1 MASEPSSRPASED
14 AGPAA
19 LPSVEERYRIVSE
32 LSSDFSYSIRIDE
45 GGSPVFEWIG
55 GGFER
60 LTGHTMEEV
69 NELGLLSLVHPDD
82 RERVAADLV
91 RVLAGEQVTAEMRV
105 FTRSGSVLSVRT
117 TGRPDWDEDGTRV
130 VRIYGAVQDI
140 TEARETREAL
150 VRSLSLLQATLEA
163 TADGIL
169 VVDAEGKVV
178 SANRT
183 FAELWRIPEEL
194 MATRDD
200 DRLLTFVLDQLV
212 EPDAFLAKV
221 RELYAQPEAESNDV
235 LEFKDGRIFERYSRP
250 QRLGGE
256 VVGRVWSFRDVTAR
270 RRAET
275 FLAEAH
281 RLAHVGGWEF
291 DVRREAT
298 LWSDELFRLYGEEPG
313 AFEPTLESW
322 LERVHPDDREEVRR
336 KDAEALARGG
346 PFRYGFRVVT
356 PDGEVRIHS
365 VQGEVLTDRQGVP
378 LRVVGTELDVTE
390 TFRAQEALRESEER
404 YRELVERQPAVVYM
418 AEPGP
423 DGRWTYVS
431 PQIERI
437 LGFTPA
443 EWTADSGM
451 WLSRVHPDDRE
462 RVSAGEEALAGLAER
477 ARDTGELPV
486 LATEYRMIARDGHEV
501 WVRDEAFFVHAGD
514 PLLLRGLL
522 LDITDRVRAEEALR
536 ESNEALNALIE
547 SSPLAIVALDP
558 NRNVTRWNTAAEAIF
573 GWMAD
578 EVLGRPYRVVPAER
592 EQEDRAI
599 FEGLLRGDVLRGA
612 ELIRQR
618 RDGSEVHLL
627 VSAAPLRDLRGDVN
641 GVMGVLAD
649 VTDRKRAEEAL
660 RQTEALATSVVNSSL
675 DPIVVMDH
683 EGNIVDFNSAAEATF
698 GYPRAGALGRP
709 VSDLMPARY
718 RDAHRAG
725 LARYLSTGEQRVLG
739 RRLELSARR
748 ADGTEFPAELT
759 VTRVEGKEP
768 PLFTASLR
776 DITER
781 VRTEEE
787 IKESLVRLRATD
799 EERRRLLERIVAA
812 QEEERRR
819 IAADIHDD
827 SVQVMSAVGIR
838 LEALHRQL
846 EDDQRRNAVEQLQ
859 ETVAAAV
866 NRLRQLMFELRP
878 AVLDREG
885 LVPALRM
892 YLERTREE
900 TGLDCELDNRLIS
913 EPPADTRLALYRIV
927 QEAVTNV
934 RKHAQASS
942 VTVTLDQRDG
952 GIVVRIADDG
962 NGSVDDNGSSSRP
975 GHLGLSAMRE
985 QAEMVRGRFQVW
997 SEPGRGT
1004 TIEVWVPTKER
1015 VRG

>member
-14 AGPAA
+14 AGPDA

-69 NELGLLSLVHPDD
+69 NELGLLSLIHPDD
-82 RERVAADLV
+82 RERVAAELAP
-91 RVLAGEQVTAEMRV
+91 VLSGEQVTAEMRV
-105 FTRSGSVLSVRT
+105 FTKDGSVLSVRT
-117 TGRPDWDEDGTRV
+117 TGRPEWDEGGTRV

-140 TEARETREAL
+140 TEAWETREAL

-163 TADGIL
+163 TACGIL

-178 SANRT
+178 SANRI

-194 MATRDD
+194 VATRDD
-200 DRLLTFVLDQLV
+200 ERLQGFVLDQLV
-212 EPDAFLAKV
+212 EPEAFLAKV
-221 RELYAQPEAESNDV
+221 RELYTQPEAESNDV

-275 FLAEAH
+275 FLGEAQ
-281 RLAHVGGWEF
+281 RLAHVGSWEF

-298 LWSDELFRLYGEEPG
+298 IWSDELFRLYGEEPG

-336 KDAEALARGG
+336 LDAEALARGG
-346 PFRYGFRVVT
+346 PFGYGFRVVT
-356 PDGEVRIHS
+356 PDGQVRVHS
-365 VQGEVLTDRQGVP
+365 TQGEIITDREGTP
-378 LRVVGTELDVTE
+378 LRVVGAELDITD
-390 TFRAQEALRESEER
+390 TIRADEALRESEER

-423 DGRWTYVS
+423 EGRWTYVS
-431 PQIERI
+431 PQIERM
-437 LGFTPA
+437 LGFTPD

-462 RVSAGEEALAGLAER
+462 RVSAGEEALARLAER
-477 ARDTGELPV
+477 ARDTAELPV
-486 LATEYRMIARDGHEV
+486 LATEYRMVARDGHDV
-501 WVRDEAFFVHAGD
+501 WVRDEAFFVRSDD

-522 LDITDRVRAEEALR
+522 LDITDRVRAENALR
-536 ESNEALNALIE
+536 ESNEALDALIQ
-547 SSPLAIVALDP
+547 SSPLAIIALDP
-558 NRNVTRWNTAAEAIF
+558 NRTVTRWNLAAETIFGWDSDEVIGTPYPAVPEESMEEHEAIF
-573 GWMAD
+573 ARALAG
-578 EVLGRPYRVVPAER
+578 EV
-592 EQEDRAI
+592 I
-599 FEGLLRGDVLRGA
+599 RGV
-612 ELIRQR
+612 EITR
-618 RDGSEVHLL
+618 RRKDGSPVHLML
-627 VSAAPLRDLRGDVN
+627 STAPLRDPRGQVN
-641 GVMGVLAD
+641 GAMGVFAD
-649 VTDRKRAEEAL
+649 VTDQKRAEEAL
-660 RQTEALATSVVNSSL
+660 RETEALATSVVSSSL

-683 EGNIVDFNSAAEATF
+683 QGNIVDFNRAAEATF
-698 GYPRAGALGRP
+698 GYNRAAAVGRP
-709 VSDLMPARY
+709 VSDLMPEGY

-739 RRLELSARR
+739 RRIEMPARR

-759 VTRVEGKEP
+759 ITRVEGKEP

-787 IKESLVRLRATD
+787 IKESLARLRATD
-799 EERRRLLERIVAA
+799 EERRRLLERVVAA

-885 LVPALRM
+885 LVPALRV
-892 YLERTREE
+892 YLERTREQ
-900 TGLDCELDNRLIS
+900 TGLDCDLDNRLIS

-942 VTVTLDQRDG
+942 VTVTFDQRDG
-952 GIVVRIADDG
+952 GIVVRVADDG
-962 NGSVDDNGSSSRP
+962 NGFVDDNGSSSRP

-985 QAEMVRGRFQVW
+985 QAEMVRGRFHMS